1 MGAGGRIDHSRS
13 SVGKAPGQSPDDP
26 DHHCNDWMKIIV
38 MMRLIMTMILMMLMM
53 MMVNGWKSPWSV
65 TRRPWSTL

>member
-1 MGAGGRIDHSRS
+1 MMILMMLMMMMVNGW
-13 SVGKAPGQSPDDP
+13 KALGQSPDDP